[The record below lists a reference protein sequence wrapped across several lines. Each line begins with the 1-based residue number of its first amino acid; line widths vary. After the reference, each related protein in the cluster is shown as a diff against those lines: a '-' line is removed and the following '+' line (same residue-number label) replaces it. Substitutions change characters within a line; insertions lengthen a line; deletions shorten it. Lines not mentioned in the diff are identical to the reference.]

1 MESDFTLDQI
11 LASPVEGESF
21 IRLAGGEGLPFAAGQ
36 IWLGVYDSLVELL
49 PTVLVPGMDETGEW
63 ALAGSIPASWQPG
76 SRLRLR
82 GPLGGGFT
90 LPRSVPRV
98 ACVSLDERV
107 YTLIPLLYHAIGQ
120 AAEVVYCGENSPLR
134 LPEQVEV
141 FALHQWEEWWKWA
154 DYVAVQGTLSAAAT
168 FFKEVETKYSLDNRH
183 KKLEV
188 MIRQPIF
195 CGGMAECGVC
205 AVPIRKGWLLICQN
219 GAVLDASQIEWS
231 SIEE

>member
-11 LASPVEGESF
+11 LASPVEGEAF
-21 IRLAGGEGLPFAAGQ
+21 IRLVEAERLPFAAGQ
-36 IWLGVYDSLVELL
+36 IWLGVYDPLVELL
-49 PTVLVPGMDETGEW
+49 PTVLVPGMDERGNW
-63 ALAGSIPASWQPG
+63 FLAGSIPAGWQPG

-82 GPLGGGFT
+82 GPLGGGFA
-90 LPRSVPRV
+90 LPRSVRRV

-107 YTLIPLLYHAIGQ
+107 HILIPLMCHAIGQ
-120 AAEVVYCGENSPLR
+120 ASEVVYCGENSPLR

-168 FFKEVETKYSLDNRH
+168 YFKEVETKYSLDNRQ

-188 MIRQPIF
+188 MIREPVF
-195 CGGMAECGVC
+195 CSGMAECGVC
-205 AVPIRKGWLLICQN
+205 AVPSRKGWLLICQN

-231 SIEE
+231 SIEG